1 MKIYIGSRA
10 VDNGSYKNISE
21 PQIMNYIAEDSEC
34 TAIVLDGVLRKLPID
49 QVAQTIALA
58 YKKLRIGGILKIVDI
73 DFDLLVYVY
82 GKSKNLASLNQAIFA
97 PSEIRSFLSVDLLK
111 EITQQYPRLSLQS
124 MNIQNIEFDAEFKRN
139 G

>member
-1 MKIYIGSRA
+1 
-10 VDNGSYKNISE
+10 
-21 PQIMNYIAEDSEC
+21 MNYIAEDSEC

>member
-1 MKIYIGSRA
+1 MKVYIGNRNIN
-10 VDNGSYKNISE
+10 DGSYKNISE
-21 PQIMNYIAEDSEC
+21 PQIMNYVAEDSEC
-34 TAIVLDGVLRKLPID
+34 TVIVLDGVLRKLPID
-49 QVAQTIALA
+49 QLAQTIALA
-58 YKKLRIGGILKIVDI
+58 YKKLRIGGTLKIVDI
-73 DFDLLVYVY
+73 DFDLLVYAY

-111 EITQQYPRLSLQS
+111 EIIQQYPKLSLQS

>member
-1 MKIYIGSRA
+1 MKVYIGNRNIN
-10 VDNGSYKNISE
+10 DGSYKNISE
-21 PQIMNYIAEDSEC
+21 PQIMNYVAEDSEC
-34 TAIVLDGVLRKLPID
+34 MVIVLDGVLRKLPID
-49 QVAQTIALA
+49 QLAQTIALA
-58 YKKLRIGGILKIVDI
+58 YKKLRIGGTLKIVDI
-73 DFDLLVYVY
+73 DFDLLVYAY

-111 EITQQYPRLSLQS
+111 EIIQQYPKLSLQS